1 MVLIPG
7 HEATWVARARARERT
22 ALIWSPLFSAMRV
35 PVHLCLA
42 QQALRVRYQIPG
54 YALEV
59 EVEMEMEVEVEG
71 VLGSRTVTTCGI
83 SGRGRR
89 MRGK

>member
-1 MVLIPG
+1 M
-7 HEATWVARARARERT
+7 ARARARERT